1 MLRAVIIDDEKL
13 GIETLKVLASRNS
26 AIIKVVATTLIP
38 EEGIELIEDYKP
50 DVVFLDI
57 SMPTMSGFEL
67 LNKLSFRDF
76 KLVFTTAH
84 REYAIE
90 AIKNKAFDYLLKPV
104 DEKDFRKCVEQ
115 VHLNYGKVEQSLP
128 IKRYTAI
135 EVNAKDGVVFIKQH
149 DIIRLEASGSYTIFY
164 LDNCIKHVA
173 SKGIGEFENKLDQN
187 IFYRCQ
193 RSHIINLEKVQ
204 KFITT
209 KGFFALMIDG
219 STPEVSVNNKD
230 EFLNRLKNVK

>member
-1 MLRAVIIDDEKL
+1 MLRAIIIDDEKL

-26 AIIKVVATTLIP
+26 AIIKVVATSLMP

-57 SMPTMSGFEL
+57 SMPTMNGFEL

-84 REYAIE
+84 KEYAIE

-104 DEKDFRKCVEQ
+104 DEQDFKKCIEQ
-115 VHLNYGKVEQSLP
+115 IHVNYGKTEQTMP
-128 IKRYTAI
+128 IKRYTTI
-135 EVNAKDGVVFIKQH
+135 EVNAKDGIVFLKQTE
-149 DIIRLEASGSYTIFY
+149 IIRLEASGSYTIFY
-164 LDNCIKHVA
+164 LDNGIKHIA
-173 SKGIGEFENKLDQN
+173 SKGIGEFENKLDHHV
-187 IFYRCQ
+187 FYRCQ
-193 RSHIINLEKVQ
+193 RSHIINLQKVQ

-219 STPEVSVNNKD
+219 SMPEVSVNNKD
-230 EFLNRLKNVK
+230 EFLNLLKSVT